1 MDAVRR
7 QEVVHNGIRRG
18 SNKVTTSVHS
28 TYIDLNEV
36 WSKYRLPLK
45 SFLSAVFWRGRRRA
59 LLETMATARPLFAR
73 RFIHS
78 FIQSVSQSVN
88 HSVSHSVIPI
98 YS

>member
-59 LLETMATARPLFAR
+59 LYLKPWQQRVLCSPVDS
-73 RFIHS
+73 FIHS
-78 FIQSVSQSVN
+78 FSQSVSRSITQSVIQ
-88 HSVSHSVIPI
+88 SFL
-98 YS
+98 Y